1 MDFKYK
7 IEELEAMIVKID
19 KKKEYDLTT
28 IDMQNVML
36 HLSKN
41 FHLFHPKRELNKD
54 NLRLYG
60 LKTINRTPHL
70 IKEYLFVSQTEK
82 IIEKLNSNNFIDKN
96 EFISHN
102 YYEPKSKIMISFYTK
117 YNSMICKIIK
127 DLRTNK
133 YNLLLVLKKS
143 ETGEIL
149 NKRYSLEFD
158 TFEGIC
164 EKLIEI
170 SEQGELDFFDDFEYL
185 SNNSREIVK

>member
-28 IDMQNVML
+28 IDMQNVKL

-41 FHLFHPKRELNKD
+41 FHLFHPKR
-54 NLRLYG
+54 
-60 LKTINRTPHL
+60 HL

-102 YYEPKSKIMISFYTK
+102 YYEPKSKIIISFYTK
-117 YNSMICKIIK
+117 YHSMICKIIK

>member
-1 MDFKYK
+1 
-7 IEELEAMIVKID
+7 
-19 KKKEYDLTT
+19 
-28 IDMQNVML
+28 
-36 HLSKN
+36 
-41 FHLFHPKRELNKD
+41 
-54 NLRLYG
+54 
-60 LKTINRTPHL
+60 
-70 IKEYLFVSQTEK
+70 
-82 IIEKLNSNNFIDKN
+82 
-96 EFISHN
+96 
-102 YYEPKSKIMISFYTK
+102 
-117 YNSMICKIIK
+117 MICKIIK